1 MAAEV
6 LQSINRILQYN
17 QQRDQLKVQEAL
29 GFMEMAQSK
38 RFKELELQLK
48 SDEMSASERYR
59 EAQMGLEKEKLG
71 VSTWEARQTQKRLD
85 EEQQIRKDR
94 ETRLGKAEA
103 RAAAVEQR
111 AAETFSRAKFED
123 SLKYLK
129 QEQLENSAQ
138 VATTF
143 VDKFGFQDAAAI
155 AQQEDV
161 SVEDIHRNV
170 NITLSKSAPRLSKKE
185 RQFLATEI
193 SGSLFSAAQL
203 GTNQPLIDLLDV
215 YHDSLDK
222 KARGEKLATGEK
234 RIYEALA
241 HFTNISDLTSLAQIA
256 NKHKIVNLAIDREE
270 EEYRLQGDMELPE
283 EIGDMEPAFD
293 PVDPEIKKKRIETA
307 LLSLGDLTNLKEK
320 TILNLDESELTRQK
334 LMTAN
339 EQRYMIQQAIQKAER
354 VPEDQRTAEENE
366 LLLNKDAFLEEA
378 DSAVDSLSASLG
390 LIEDELN
397 NNYFDASLS
406 SFTMPPSLPK

>member
-38 RFKELELQLK
+38 RFKEFELQLK

-59 EAQMGLEKEKLG
+59 EAKMGLEKDKLG
-71 VSTWEARQTQKRLD
+71 VSTWEASQTQKRLD
-85 EEQQIRKDR
+85 EEQQIRKNR
-94 ETRLGKAEA
+94 ETRLGKAED
-103 RAAAVEQR
+103 RALAVEGR
-111 AAETFSRAKFED
+111 AAETFNRAKFED

-143 VDKFGFQDAAAI
+143 VDKFGFQEASVM
-155 AQQEDV
+155 AQQESA
-161 SVEDIHRNV
+161 SVNEINTNV
-170 NITLSKSAPRLSKKE
+170 NIALSKSAPRLSKKE
-185 RQFLATEI
+185 RQFLASEI
-193 SGSLFSAAQL
+193 SGSLFSAGQL
-203 GTNQPLIDLLDV
+203 GTNQPLVDLLDV

-241 HFTNISDLTSLAQIA
+241 HFTNINDLTSLAQIA

-283 EIGDMEPAFD
+283 QIGDMEPALD
-293 PVDPEIKKKRIETA
+293 PVDPKVKKKRIETA
-307 LLSLGDLTNLKEK
+307 LLNLGDLTNLKEK
-320 TILNLDESELTRQK
+320 TILNLDESQLNRQK

-339 EQRYMIQQAIQKAER
+339 EQRYMIQQAIQKAEK
-354 VPEDQRTAEENE
+354 VPEDQRTVEENE

-378 DSAVDSLSASLG
+378 DSAVDSLSAALG

-397 NNYFDASLS
+397 NNYFDASLNAYGS
-406 SFTMPPSLPK
+406 DLITF

>member
-1 MAAEV
+1 M
-6 LQSINRILQYN
+6 
-17 QQRDQLKVQEAL
+17 
-29 GFMEMAQSK
+29 
-38 RFKELELQLK
+38 
-48 SDEMSASERYR
+48 
-59 EAQMGLEKEKLG
+59 
-71 VSTWEARQTQKRLD
+71 
-85 EEQQIRKDR
+85 
-94 ETRLGKAEA
+94 
-103 RAAAVEQR
+103 
-111 AAETFSRAKFED
+111 
-123 SLKYLK
+123 
-129 QEQLENSAQ
+129 
-138 VATTF
+138 
-143 VDKFGFQDAAAI
+143 
-155 AQQEDV
+155 
-161 SVEDIHRNV
+161 
-170 NITLSKSAPRLSKKE
+170 
-185 RQFLATEI
+185 
-193 SGSLFSAAQL
+193 
-203 GTNQPLIDLLDV
+203 LDV

-283 EIGDMEPAFD
+283 QIGDMEPAFD

-366 LLLNKDAFLEEA
+366 LLLNKAAFLEEA

-397 NNYFDASLS
+397 NNYFDASLA

>member
-85 EEQQIRKDR
+85 EEQQIRKSR

-103 RAAAVEQR
+103 RAAEVEKR

-397 NNYFDASLS
+397 NNYFDASLA

>member
-59 EAQMGLEKEKLG
+59 EAQVQLEKDKLG
-71 VSTWEARQTQKRLD
+71 VSTWQAKQTEERLD
-85 EEQQIRKDR
+85 EEQEIRKSR
-94 ETRLGKAEA
+94 EARLKKAED
-103 RAAAVEQR
+103 RAGAVEER
-111 AAETFSRAKFED
+111 AAETFKRAKFED

-143 VDKFGFQDAAAI
+143 VDKFGFQEASVM
-155 AQQEDV
+155 AQQEGA
-161 SVEDIHRNV
+161 SVDEINTNV
-170 NITLSKSAPRLSKKE
+170 NIALSKSAPRLSKKE
-185 RQFLATEI
+185 RQFLASEI
-193 SGSLFSAAQL
+193 SGSLWAAGQL
-203 GTNQPLIDLLDV
+203 QTNQPLVDLLDV

-222 KARGEKLATGEK
+222 KSRGEKLATGEK

-241 HFTNISDLTSLAQIA
+241 HFTNINDLTSLSQIA

-270 EEYRLQGDMELPE
+270 EEYRLRGDMELPE
-283 EIGDMEPAFD
+283 QKGDMEPALG
-293 PVDPEIKKKRIETA
+293 PIDPEVKKKRIETA
-307 LLSLGDLTNLKEK
+307 LLSIGDLTNLKEK
-320 TILNLDESELTRQK
+320 TILNLDESELNRQK

-354 VPEDQRTAEENE
+354 VPEDQRTVEENE

-378 DSAVDSLSASLG
+378 DSAVDSLAASLE

-397 NNYFDASLS
+397 NNYFDASLNAYGS
-406 SFTMPPSLPK
+406 DFLTF

>member
-59 EAQMGLEKEKLG
+59 EAQMRLEKEKLG
-71 VSTWEARQTQKRLD
+71 VSTWEASQTQKRLD
-85 EEQQIRKDR
+85 EEQQIRKSR

-103 RAAAVEQR
+103 RAAEVEKR

-397 NNYFDASLS
+397 NNYFDASLA